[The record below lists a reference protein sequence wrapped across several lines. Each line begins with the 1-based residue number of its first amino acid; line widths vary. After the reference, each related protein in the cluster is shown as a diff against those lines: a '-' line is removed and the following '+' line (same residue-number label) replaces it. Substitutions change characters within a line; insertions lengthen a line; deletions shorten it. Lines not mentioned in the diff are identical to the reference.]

1 MSKPVKQAKPSAK
14 SKKRVSH
21 LLEPQ
26 DGDTVNASS
35 KAAKLDDNEEDGSKS
50 KTKTVELKV
59 SPMDF
64 TLADM
69 IRDAEMDSR
78 DAEQKTLLIQQK
90 LQQLSDE
97 QLTRFEFFFRSHF
110 KKGKVRDIL
119 IDTLGKPNVSD
130 EMAVVAGGLAKLFV
144 GEVVDAALVVLQE
157 DTENIGG
164 LKPKH
169 IEEAMRRMKS
179 NELYGRTFETEYLV
193 DGYVRSNNKIC
204 TSKNVS
210 GHFW

>member
-1 MSKPVKQAKPSAK
+1 MSKAVKAAKPSAK
-14 SKKRVSH
+14 TKKRVSH
-21 LLEPQ
+21 LLE
-26 DGDTVNASS
+26 DGDTLNSSFKAS
-35 KAAKLDDNEEDGSKS
+35 KLDDNEEDGSKS

-110 KKGKVRDIL
+110 KKGRVRDIL

-157 DTENIGG
+157 DTDNIGG

-204 TSKNVS
+204 SSKNAS

>member
-1 MSKPVKQAKPSAK
+1 
-14 SKKRVSH
+14 
-21 LLEPQ
+21 
-26 DGDTVNASS
+26 
-35 KAAKLDDNEEDGSKS
+35 
-50 KTKTVELKV
+50 
-59 SPMDF
+59 
-64 TLADM
+64 
-69 IRDAEMDSR
+69 
-78 DAEQKTLLIQQK
+78 
-90 LQQLSDE
+90 
-97 QLTRFEFFFRSHF
+97 
-110 KKGKVRDIL
+110 
-119 IDTLGKPNVSD
+119 
-130 EMAVVAGGLAKLFV
+130 MAVVAGGLAKLFV